1 MNRTSGFG
9 AGCVLALA
17 VTTGAASAHPHVF
30 ADTRIGFLRDANG
43 DVTALRVRW
52 HYDAFTS
59 LTLWDILD
67 LDPERDGVLDAADFA
82 RIAAGETDWPEDY
95 SGDLHLSD
103 GPGFASPVDAE
114 AGEEDE
120 RIWVAFILPFEAP
133 RDAGALLVE
142 IYDPTYYYAYT
153 VEAVAPEGCVAE
165 VLRPDLDGAAEELR
179 LKLAA
184 LSREEMPEDPNVG
197 AAFAETVVLTCD

>member
-1 MNRTSGFG
+1 M
-9 AGCVLALA
+9 A
-17 VTTGAASAHPHVF
+17 VTAGAVSAHPHVF
-30 ADTRIGFLRDANG
+30 ADTRIGFLRDASG

-67 LDPERDGVLDAADFA
+67 LDPERDGQLDAVDFA
-82 RIAAGETDWPEDY
+82 KVAAGETDWPDDY
-95 SGDLHLSD
+95 TGDLHLSD
-103 GPGFASPVDAE
+103 GPGFARPIDAE

-120 RIWVAFILPFEAP
+120 RIWVQFTLPFEAP

-142 IYDPTYYYAYT
+142 VYDPTYYYAYT
-153 VEAVAPEGCVAE
+153 VEADTPEGCVAE
-165 VLRPDLDGAAEELR
+165 VLRPDPDGAAEELR
-179 LKLAA
+179 SELAA

-197 AAFAETVVLTCD
+197 AAFAETVVLACN